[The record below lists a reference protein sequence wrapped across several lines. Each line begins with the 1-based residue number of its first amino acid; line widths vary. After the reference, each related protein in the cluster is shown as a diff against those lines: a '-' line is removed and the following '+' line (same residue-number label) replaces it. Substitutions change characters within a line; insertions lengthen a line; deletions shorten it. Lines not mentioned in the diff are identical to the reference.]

1 VERSLKLVLINI
13 FTVLHNV
20 ITGQKLFEI
29 EKREELKGLR
39 KFSSALFAMWN
50 CPLPLGEIRS
60 SALLSAP
67 VQLGL
72 ILVGHLEGSESQLV
86 VRSN

>member
-1 VERSLKLVLINI
+1 VAIGLKLGLITI
-13 FTVLHNV
+13 FGVRRSVEARVKTDVE
-20 ITGQKLFEI
+20 Q
-29 EKREELKGLR
+29 RSEELKGLR

-67 VQLGL
+67 VQRGL